1 MARRTGTARAH
12 RARGPGQAAD
22 ESVTQMTRPLAVPRS
37 NSDLRRP
44 AARRSPRMR
53 WLLRTI
59 VASRAPGADRH
70 RADHHR
76 TDHHRADN
84 ATPGGKGLKSSVMFH
99 LGGHRWKRRD
109 HRIGFAPDDGRRR
122 ELGRVR
128 PSLSFALPVPPR
140 LLACLA
146 IVSISVLWVS
156 SIEAQAEP
164 QRPPSGIAEGPS
176 GPARANFNDVTRERG
191 AVRIRA
197 IDDTAVF
204 VSFATLT
211 TFGPSQ
217 WFDAGGRRDDTRS
230 LRIWRVAEASPT
242 SGPAASAAPSL
253 WAQHERLILIAI
265 IVIAIE
271 SALLAAL
278 LVQILRRRRAE
289 RALKESEERWRS
301 VFETSA
307 AGVAVLDRDA
317 RLVATN
323 LAFQAMLG
331 YSDPELRTVSLVDLG
346 FPDDRDT
353 LRRLGDELRRG
364 AHPRHDAVTQFRRRD
379 GSAMWSHIYFS
390 SILDHDSKPRLIIAT
405 ALDVTDHKAAEEAA
419 RTAQSE
425 LAQVA
430 RLTAMGEMSASIAHE
445 INQPL
450 AAIVANGNAGLRWLA
465 NTAPD
470 LDEVRATL
478 KRIVSDGHR
487 AGKVISGV
495 RTIFKKDVQAR
506 GPIDVNDLI
515 GEVLSLV
522 RGELESRRVTV
533 ETELGQLP
541 SMVADRAQL
550 QQVILNL
557 ITNALDAMGAI
568 SDRPRVLRLRSERCE
583 PGKIMV
589 TVHDSGPGIEKK
601 NIHRIFEP
609 FFTTKSN
616 GTGMGLSICRSVVE
630 SHGGQLMASHGHPY
644 GAVFQIALPI
654 QEPDVGGPASAN
666 GQLPVE
672 IARR

>member
-1 MARRTGTARAH
+1 M
-12 RARGPGQAAD
+12 
-22 ESVTQMTRPLAVPRS
+22 
-37 NSDLRRP
+37 
-44 AARRSPRMR
+44 
-53 WLLRTI
+53 
-59 VASRAPGADRH
+59 
-70 RADHHR
+70 
-76 TDHHRADN
+76 
-84 ATPGGKGLKSSVMFH
+84 
-99 LGGHRWKRRD
+99 
-109 HRIGFAPDDGRRR
+109 
-122 ELGRVR
+122 
-128 PSLSFALPVPPR
+128 
-140 LLACLA
+140 
-146 IVSISVLWVS
+146 
-156 SIEAQAEP
+156 
-164 QRPPSGIAEGPS
+164 
-176 GPARANFNDVTRERG
+176 
-191 AVRIRA
+191 
-197 IDDTAVF
+197 
-204 VSFATLT
+204 
-211 TFGPSQ
+211 
-217 WFDAGGRRDDTRS
+217 
-230 LRIWRVAEASPT
+230 
-242 SGPAASAAPSL
+242 
-253 WAQHERLILIAI
+253 ILIAI

-278 LVQILRRRRAE
+278 LVQIVRRRRAE

-307 AGVAVLDRDA
+307 AGVAVLDKDA

-331 YSDPELRTVSLVDLG
+331 YSDQELRTVSLVDLG
-346 FPDDRDT
+346 FPDDRDA

-364 AHPRHDAVTQFRRRD
+364 AYPRHDAVTQLRRRD
-379 GSAMWSHIYFS
+379 GAAMWSHIYFS
-390 SILDHDSKPRLIIAT
+390 SILDDNSKPRLIIAT
-405 ALDVTDHKAAEEAA
+405 ALDITDHKAAEEAA

-465 NTAPD
+465 NAAPD

-478 KRIVSDGHR
+478 KRIVNDGHR

-495 RTIFKKDVQAR
+495 RTLFKKNAQAR
-506 GPIDVNDLI
+506 GPIDVNDLVR
-515 GEVLSLV
+515 EVLSLV
-522 RGELESRRVTV
+522 QGELESRRVTV

-541 SMVADRAQL
+541 PVIADRTQL

-557 ITNALDAMGAI
+557 ITNALDAMAAI
-568 SDRPRVLRLRSERCE
+568 DDRPRVLRLRSERCE

-644 GAVFQIALPI
+644 GAVFQIVLPI
-654 QEPDVGGPASAN
+654 QDIDPGGPASAD
-666 GQLPVE
+666 GQRSVE
-672 IARR
+672 MARR

>member
-1 MARRTGTARAH
+1 LGR
-12 RARGPGQAAD
+12 
-22 ESVTQMTRPLAVPRS
+22 TRP
-37 NSDLRRP
+37 
-44 AARRSPRMR
+44 
-53 WLLRTI
+53 
-59 VASRAPGADRH
+59 SR
-70 RADHHR
+70 
-76 TDHHRADN
+76 
-84 ATPGGKGLKSSVMFH
+84 L
-99 LGGHRWKRRD
+99 
-109 HRIGFAPDDGRRR
+109 
-122 ELGRVR
+122 
-128 PSLSFALPVPPR
+128 FALPIPPR

-146 IVSISVLWVS
+146 VISISAS
-156 SIEAQAEP
+156 CISAIEARAEP
-164 QRPPSGIAEGPS
+164 PRAPSGIAGARS
-176 GPARANFNDVTRERG
+176 GPAHGNFNDVTLERG

-197 IDDTAVF
+197 IDDAADSAGFARLF
-204 VSFATLT
+204 VV
-211 TFGPSQ
+211 GPS
-217 WFDAGGRRDDTRS
+217 FDASGRRDDARA
-230 LRIWRVAEASPT
+230 LRTWQVADASSA
-242 SGPAASAAPSL
+242 SGPAGAATSSL
-253 WAQHERLILIAI
+253 WVQHERLILIAI

-278 LVQILRRRRAE
+278 LVQIIRRRRAE

-307 AGVAVLDRDA
+307 AGVAVLDKEA
-317 RLVATN
+317 RFVATN
-323 LAFQAMLG
+323 LAFQTMLG

-346 FPDDRDT
+346 FPDDRDA

-364 AHPRHDAVTQFRRRD
+364 AYPRHDAVTQLRRRD

-390 SILDHDSKPRLIIAT
+390 IILENDSKPRLIIAT
-405 ALDVTDHKAAEEAA
+405 ALDITDHKAAEEAA

-465 NTAPD
+465 NGAPD

-495 RTIFKKDVQAR
+495 RTLFKKNVQAR
-506 GPIDVNDLI
+506 GPIDVNDLVR
-515 GEVLSLV
+515 EVLALV

-541 SMVADRAQL
+541 PVFADRAQL

-557 ITNALDAMGAI
+557 ITNAIDAMGAV
-568 SDRPRVLRLRSERCE
+568 SDRPRVLRVRSERCE
-583 PGKIMV
+583 PGKIML

-630 SHGGQLMASHGHPY
+630 SHGGQLMASHGHPH
-644 GAVFQIALPI
+644 GAVFQIVLPI
-654 QEPDVGGPASAN
+654 VEPDLGAPTSPD
-666 GQLPVE
+666 GQRAVE
-672 IARR
+672 MVRR

>member
-1 MARRTGTARAH
+1 
-12 RARGPGQAAD
+12 
-22 ESVTQMTRPLAVPRS
+22 MTRALAVLRS
-37 NSDLRRP
+37 NSGRRQP
-44 AARRSPRMR
+44 AARRNPRTR
-53 WLLRTI
+53 WLLQTI
-59 VASRAPGADRH
+59 VASRAGGAGADDAARS
-70 RADHHR
+70 D
-76 TDHHRADN
+76 
-84 ATPGGKGLKSSVMFH
+84 KGLKSSVMFH
-99 LGGHRWKRRD
+99 PGRHRWKRWH
-109 HRIGFAPDDGRRR
+109 HRIGFAPTDGRRR
-122 ELGRVR
+122 DLGRGR
-128 PSLSFALPVPPR
+128 PSLLFALPVSPR

-146 IVSISVLWVS
+146 IISISASCIS
-156 SIEAQAEP
+156 SIEARAEP
-164 QRPPSGIAEGPS
+164 HHVPSAIARTAS
-176 GPARANFNDVTRERG
+176 GLAHGNSKDVTLERE
-191 AVRIRA
+191 ATRIRA
-197 IDDTAVF
+197 IDDTAH
-204 VSFATLT
+204 SAAFATLST
-211 TFGPSQ
+211 IGPS
-217 WFDAGGRRDDTRS
+217 FDAGRRRDDARA
-230 LRIWRVAEASPT
+230 LRTWRVADANSA
-242 SGPAASAAPSL
+242 SGPAGAAAPSL
-253 WAQHERLILIAI
+253 WVQHERLILIAI
-265 IVIAIE
+265 IVIGIE
-271 SALLAAL
+271 SALLATL
-278 LVQILRRRRAE
+278 LVQIIRRRRAE

-307 AGVAVLDRDA
+307 AGVAVLDKEA
-317 RLVATN
+317 RFVATN
-323 LAFQAMLG
+323 LAFQTMLG

-346 FPDDRDT
+346 FPDDRDV

-364 AHPRHDAVTQFRRRD
+364 AYPRHDAVTQFRRRD

-390 SILDHDSKPRLIIAT
+390 SILDNDSEPRLTIAT
-405 ALDVTDHKAAEEAA
+405 ALDITDHKAAEEAA

-425 LAQVA
+425 LAQA
-430 RLTAMGEMSASIAHE
+430 TRLSAMGEMSASIAHE

-465 NTAPD
+465 NSAPD

-495 RTIFKKDVQAR
+495 RTLFKKNVQAR

-515 GEVLSLV
+515 REVLSLV

-541 SMVADRAQL
+541 PVIADRAQL

-557 ITNALDAMGAI
+557 ITNAVDAMDAV

-583 PGKIMV
+583 PGKIML

-630 SHGGQLMASHGHPY
+630 SHGGHLMASHGHPC
-644 GAVFQIALPI
+644 GAVFQIVLPI
-654 QEPDVGGPASAN
+654 QEPDPGTPASTN
-666 GQLPVE
+666 GQRSVE
-672 IARR
+672 MARR

>member
-1 MARRTGTARAH
+1 MTLADLRSECDPKRLAPQRSL
-12 RARGPGQAAD
+12 RARG
-22 ESVTQMTRPLAVPRS
+22 SLRWPLRI
-37 NSDLRRP
+37 
-44 AARRSPRMR
+44 
-53 WLLRTI
+53 TT
-59 VASRAPGADRH
+59 ASRAVGARH
-70 RADHHR
+70 KR
-76 TDHHRADN
+76 TDDARS
-84 ATPGGKGLKSSVMFH
+84 GKGLKSSVMFH
-99 LGGHRWKRRD
+99 LGRRRWKRRD
-109 HRIGFAPDDGRRR
+109 DRIGFAPDDGRRR

-128 PSLSFALPVPPR
+128 PSLSFALPVPAR

-146 IVSISVLWVS
+146 IVSFSTLCISSLDARS
-156 SIEAQAEP
+156 EP
-164 QRPPSGIAEGPS
+164 QPTPSTVAAAPRGPMGGSRNDVNLRAPARIGAIDNVTIPRDFTTLSVSGPS
-176 GPARANFNDVTRERG
+176 FERAPRDV
-191 AVRIRA
+191 RA
-197 IDDTAVF
+197 
-204 VSFATLT
+204 
-211 TFGPSQ
+211 
-217 WFDAGGRRDDTRS
+217 
-230 LRIWRVAEASPT
+230 LRTWRVADATTASGGAG
-242 SGPAASAAPSL
+242 SAGPSV
-253 WAQHERLILIAI
+253 WMQHERMILIAI

-271 SALLAAL
+271 SALIAAL
-278 LVQILRRRRAE
+278 LVQFLRRRRAE

-307 AGVAVLDRDA
+307 AGVAVLDKDA
-317 RLVATN
+317 RFLATN

-331 YSDPELRTVSLVDLG
+331 FSDQELRTVSLVDLG
-346 FPDDRDT
+346 FPDDRDA
-353 LRRLGDELRRG
+353 LRRLGDELR
-364 AHPRHDAVTQFRRRD
+364 AYPRHDAVTQFRRRD

-390 SILDHDSKPRLIIAT
+390 SILDDDSRPRLIIAT
-405 ALDVTDHKAAEEAA
+405 ALDITDHKAAEEAA

-425 LAQVA
+425 LAKVA

-465 NTAPD
+465 NAAPD

-495 RTIFKKDVQAR
+495 RTLFKKNVQAR
-506 GPIDVNDLI
+506 GPIDLNDLV

-522 RGELESRRVTV
+522 RGELESRHVIV
-533 ETELGQLP
+533 ETEFGQLP
-541 SMVADRAQL
+541 AVNADRAQL

-557 ITNALDAMGAI
+557 ITNALDAMSAT
-568 SDRPRVLRLRSERCE
+568 SDRRRVLQLRSERCE

-644 GAVFQIALPI
+644 GAVFQIVLPI
-654 QEPDVGGPASAN
+654 QEGDPGSPESTD
-666 GQLPVE
+666 GQRSVE
-672 IARR
+672 MARR

>member
-1 MARRTGTARAH
+1 MARYPGIAGAH
-12 RARGPGQAAD
+12 RAPCAAGLCASADTQKTRALAGPRFKSG
-22 ESVTQMTRPLAVPRS
+22 VKRPE
-37 NSDLRRP
+37 
-44 AARRSPRMR
+44 ARRES
-53 WLLRTI
+53 RT
-59 VASRAPGADRH
+59 SGTRY
-70 RADHHR
+70 
-76 TDHHRADN
+76 DN
-84 ATPGGKGLKSSVMFH
+84 AIDATHRGKGLKSSVMFH
-99 LGGHRWKRRD
+99 LGHRGWKRRD
-109 HRIGFAPDDGRRR
+109 HRIGSAPGDGRRR

-128 PSLSFALPVPPR
+128 PSLSFAPPVAPG

-146 IVSISVLWVS
+146 IISISASCVGAL
-156 SIEAQAEP
+156 EARSEP
-164 QRPPSGIAEGPS
+164 QRELSAIAAPVGLASRATIGPS
-176 GPARANFNDVTRERG
+176 R
-191 AVRIRA
+191 
-197 IDDTAVF
+197 
-204 VSFATLT
+204 SL
-211 TFGPSQ
+211 
-217 WFDAGGRRDDTRS
+217 DAGAARDDAPA
-230 LRIWRVAEASPT
+230 LRTWRVADASPA
-242 SGPAASAAPSL
+242 SGVAGSAAPSA

-278 LVQILRRRRAE
+278 LVQIVRRRRAE

-307 AGVAVLDRDA
+307 AGVAVLDKDA
-317 RLVATN
+317 RFVATN
-323 LAFQAMLG
+323 LAFQTMLG
-331 YSDPELRTVSLVDLG
+331 FSDPELRTVSLVELG
-346 FPDDRDT
+346 FADDREA
-353 LRRLGDELRRG
+353 LRRLGEELQ
-364 AHPRHDAVTQFRRRD
+364 AYPRYDAVMQLRRRD
-379 GSAMWSHIYFS
+379 GSAMWSHVYFS
-390 SILDHDSKPRLIIAT
+390 SILDADSKPRLIIAT
-405 ALDVTDHKAAEEAA
+405 ALDITDHKAAEEAA

-465 NTAPD
+465 NAAPD

-495 RTIFKKDVQAR
+495 RTLFKKNVQAR
-506 GPIDVNDLI
+506 APIDVNDLVR
-515 GEVLSLV
+515 EVLALV

-533 ETELGQLP
+533 AAELGQLP
-541 SMVADRAQL
+541 PVTADRAQL

-557 ITNALDAMGAI
+557 ISNALDAMSAI

-589 TVHDSGPGIEKK
+589 TVHDSGPGVEKK

-609 FFTTKSN
+609 FFTTKAS
-616 GTGMGLSICRSVVE
+616 GTGMGLAICRSVVE

-644 GAVFQIALPI
+644 GAVFQIVLPL
-654 QEPDVGGPASAN
+654 QDPYPGSPASAD
-666 GQLPVE
+666 GQRPVE
-672 IARR
+672 MARR

>member
-1 MARRTGTARAH
+1 MSGPSRSSASGTRDDA
-12 RARGPGQAAD
+12 
-22 ESVTQMTRPLAVPRS
+22 RPLTWP
-37 NSDLRRP
+37 
-44 AARRSPRMR
+44 
-53 WLLRTI
+53 
-59 VASRAPGADRH
+59 VAD
-70 RADHHR
+70 
-76 TDHHRADN
+76 
-84 ATPGGKGLKSSVMFH
+84 
-99 LGGHRWKRRD
+99 
-109 HRIGFAPDDGRRR
+109 
-122 ELGRVR
+122 
-128 PSLSFALPVPPR
+128 
-140 LLACLA
+140 
-146 IVSISVLWVS
+146 
-156 SIEAQAEP
+156 
-164 QRPPSGIAEGPS
+164 
-176 GPARANFNDVTRERG
+176 
-191 AVRIRA
+191 
-197 IDDTAVF
+197 
-204 VSFATLT
+204 
-211 TFGPSQ
+211 
-217 WFDAGGRRDDTRS
+217 
-230 LRIWRVAEASPT
+230 ASPAT
-242 SGPAASAAPSL
+242 GSAGSAAPSL
-253 WAQHERLILIAI
+253 WTQHERIILIAI

-278 LVQILRRRRAE
+278 LVQAVRRRRAE

-307 AGVAVLDRDA
+307 AGVAVLDKDA
-317 RLVATN
+317 RFVATN

-331 YSDPELRTVSLVDLG
+331 YSDQELRTVSLVDLG
-346 FPDDRDT
+346 FSDDRDA
-353 LRRLGDELRRG
+353 LRRLGDELR
-364 AHPRHDAVTQFRRRD
+364 AYPRHDAVTQFRRRD
-379 GSAMWSHIYFS
+379 GAAMWSHIYFS
-390 SILDHDSKPRLIIAT
+390 SILDDDSKPRLIIAT
-405 ALDVTDHKAAEEAA
+405 ALDITDHKAAEEAA

-430 RLTAMGEMSASIAHE
+430 RLTAMGEMTASIAHE

-465 NTAPD
+465 NAAPD

-495 RTIFKKDVQAR
+495 RTLFKKNVAAR
-506 GPIDVNDLI
+506 GPIDINDLV

-541 SMVADRAQL
+541 PVIADRAQL

-630 SHGGQLMASHGHPY
+630 SHGGQLMASSDRPAHP
-644 GAVFQIALPI
+644 GAWFRQSGVSRRPAIGGDGAALTRPPTSRPSSRP
-654 QEPDVGGPASAN
+654 QNARPPKCRERDPLPRDRAPNRTARGKRGPKKKGARLWGARDHRRGWGGGWGVSSADGN
-666 GQLPVE
+666 WYVACETLAE
-672 IARR
+672 AHARTAGTADGKHVR

>member
-1 MARRTGTARAH
+1 
-12 RARGPGQAAD
+12 
-22 ESVTQMTRPLAVPRS
+22 
-37 NSDLRRP
+37 
-44 AARRSPRMR
+44 
-53 WLLRTI
+53 
-59 VASRAPGADRH
+59 
-70 RADHHR
+70 
-76 TDHHRADN
+76 
-84 ATPGGKGLKSSVMFH
+84 
-99 LGGHRWKRRD
+99 
-109 HRIGFAPDDGRRR
+109 
-122 ELGRVR
+122 LGRVR

-146 IVSISVLWVS
+146 IISVSASYVGSCEARSQPPRAPS
-156 SIEAQAEP
+156 SAIAAP
-164 QRPPSGIAEGPS
+164 VGFAKIPAYGPPSFDVGPPRDDALALHGRRVADASAAS
-176 GPARANFNDVTRERG
+176 GPAG
-191 AVRIRA
+191 
-197 IDDTAVF
+197 
-204 VSFATLT
+204 
-211 TFGPSQ
+211 
-217 WFDAGGRRDDTRS
+217 
-230 LRIWRVAEASPT
+230 
-242 SGPAASAAPSL
+242 SAAPSL
-253 WAQHERLILIAI
+253 WAEHERLVLIAI

-278 LVQILRRRRAE
+278 LVQVVRRRRAE

-307 AGVAVLDRDA
+307 VGVAVLDKDA
-317 RLVATN
+317 RFVATN

-331 YSDPELRTVSLVDLG
+331 YSDPELRTVSLVDLS
-346 FPDDRDT
+346 FPDDRDA
-353 LRRLGDELRRG
+353 LRRLGDELR
-364 AHPRHDAVTQFRRRD
+364 AYPRHDAVMQFRRRD
-379 GSAMWSHIYFS
+379 GSAMWGHIYFS
-390 SILDHDSKPRLIIAT
+390 SIPDAESKPRLIIAT
-405 ALDVTDHKAAEEAA
+405 ALDITDHRVAEEAA

-425 LAQVA
+425 LAQVT

-465 NTAPD
+465 NAAPD

-495 RTIFKKDVQAR
+495 RTLFKKNVQAR
-506 GPIDVNDLI
+506 APIDVNDLVR
-515 GEVLSLV
+515 EVLLLV

-533 ETELGQLP
+533 AAELGQLQP
-541 SMVADRAQL
+541 VTADRAQL

-557 ITNALDAMGAI
+557 ISNALDAMGAI

-609 FFTTKSN
+609 FFTTKAN
-616 GTGMGLSICRSVVE
+616 GTGMGLTICRSVIE

-644 GAVFQIALPI
+644 GAVFQIILPI
-654 QEPDVGGPASAN
+654 QELGPGTPASAD
-666 GQLPVE
+666 GQRSVE
-672 IARR
+672 MARR